1 MRINIAFL
9 FLSLSFSVLGQ
20 EIWGLERCIQQAL
33 QANFQIKQSELLVA
47 QSKINV
53 TQNQLARF
61 PSLTFGTNLGFN
73 FGRSV
78 NPSTY
83 QFENRSTN
91 YQSLGLNTGMMLFNG
106 GKINNS
112 IAQSKSSQQASQYDL
127 AQVINTVSLSV
138 AQAYLQVLL
147 NEEQLDGSKK
157 RQSQTQDQLN
167 RTEKLIAA
175 GALAQNTRL
184 DILAQLSRNEQV
196 VITNQNNVDLSY
208 FNLKQLLVLDP
219 DFDLKAEKPAV
230 IIPEDVR
237 PELFILKNIYEI
249 AVNNQ
254 PQIKA
259 GEYRLK
265 SAQLGLKVSK
275 ADLLPSLS
283 FNGNLSSNYS
293 STLIDFTKQPTI
305 TNVRIGKL
313 TPVQI
318 NGVDVGIAEYEADV
332 VFPNKTYT
340 SQLQDNF
347 GQGLG
352 FNLSIPIFENGRN
365 KLAVQRANLNL
376 KNQQIENEKI
386 KQTLKADIQNA
397 IFSAKAAKKQ
407 LDAAQKNVNAQKASL
422 DNLEKRYQIGAVNGY
437 DYIVAKTTYDTAE
450 NDLISSKYDYLFKLK
465 IVDFYQGKK
474 ITLK

>member
-1 MRINIAFL
+1 MKINFL
-9 FLSLSFSVLGQ
+9 FLIVLSSLTAIGQ
-20 EIWGLERCIQQAL
+20 EVWGLERCIQQAL
-33 QANFQIKQSELLVA
+33 QANFQVKQSELAVA
-47 QSKINV
+47 QTKIFV
-53 TQNQLARF
+53 TQNQLSRF
-61 PSLTFGTNLGFN
+61 PSLTFNSNVGFN

-91 YQSLGLNTGMMLFNG
+91 FQSLGLNTNMALYNG

-112 IAQSKSSQQASQYDL
+112 IAQSKSNQQASQYDL
-127 AQVINTVSLSV
+127 AQVINTVSLSI

-157 RQSQTQDQLN
+157 RMNQTQDQLN

-184 DILAQLSRNEQV
+184 DILAQLARNEQSM
-196 VITNQNNVDLSY
+196 ITYQNSVDLSY

-219 DFDLKAEKPAV
+219 DTNLKVEKPTV
-230 IIPEDVR
+230 VIPEDVR
-237 PELFILKNIYEI
+237 PDLFILKNIYDI
-249 AVNNQ
+249 AFNNQ

-265 SAQLGLKVSK
+265 SAALGVKVSK
-275 ADLLPSLS
+275 ADLLPVLS
-283 FNGNLSSNYS
+283 FSGNLSSNYS
-293 STLIDFTKQPTI
+293 NTLLDYTKPTI
-305 TNVRIGKL
+305 TNVRIGKPS
-313 TPVQI
+313 PVQI
-318 NGVDVGIAEYEADV
+318 NGVDVGLAQYDADIL
-332 VFPNKTYT
+332 FPNKTYT

-347 GQGLG
+347 GQGVGL
-352 FNLSIPIFENGRN
+352 NLFVPIFENGRN
-365 KLAVQRANLNL
+365 RLAVQRANLNL
-376 KNQQIENEKI
+376 KNQQFEYEKT

-407 LDAAQKNVNAQKASL
+407 LDAAQKNVDAQKASL

-437 DYIVAKTTYDTAE
+437 DYIVAKTTYDTSE
-450 NDLISSKYDYLFKLK
+450 NDLISAKYDYLFKLK